1 MVLKD
6 WSKKASL
13 FSLEGN
19 DSLKSTYVLIRLCL
33 QLIKAYFYLEYK
45 LFALT
50 DMKMTATCL
59 LLPDVFGDDPS
70 LFVIVNEKVRCTSVI
85 TGLSFHIIIIY
96 WKAGHWSILK
106 GVFVIFTNTT
116 CANKLIYC
124 NTIVKL
130 RHFVLFSYFTYHR
143 VVTLLFFSRCKCP
156 HPC

>member
-1 MVLKD
+1 M
-6 WSKKASL
+6 
-13 FSLEGN
+13 
-19 DSLKSTYVLIRLCL
+19 
-33 QLIKAYFYLEYK
+33 
-45 LFALT
+45 FALT

-70 LFVIVNEKVRCTSVI
+70 LFVIVNEKVCCTSVI
-85 TGLSFHIIIIY
+85 TGLSFHIIIIDL
-96 WKAGHWSILK
+96 KAGRWSILK
-106 GVFVIFTNTT
+106 GVFVIYTNMT
-116 CANKLIYC
+116 CGNKLIYC